1 MKPAMRERGRR
12 VATLVGAAW
21 IGLWLLAIAAS
32 FAGIQI
38 VYTPSVPMG
47 VYWARALP
55 PRLVAGD
62 YVCLEAWRPHAP
74 PVLKQAIEA
83 GIGSREWLHGEDLT
97 KLVAAVPGD
106 RVEYREAGAASAVL
120 VNGVALR
127 NSAMLERDGAGVP
140 LPHASLPRV
149 LGPNEVW
156 LTSTHP
162 RGFDS
167 RYYGPVDVRS
177 LACKSERLWA
187 W

>member
-1 MKPAMRERGRR
+1 MNTCWRERGRQ
-12 VATLVGAAW
+12 VATIVGAVW
-21 IGLWLLAIAAS
+21 VVLWSLVIVAS
-32 FAGIQI
+32 WAGIRI

-47 VYWARALP
+47 VYWAHALP
-55 PRLVAGD
+55 SRLVAGD

-83 GIGSREWLHGEDLT
+83 GIGAGEWLRGEDLT

-106 RVEYREAGAASAVL
+106 RIAYREDGSRSAVV
-120 VNGVALR
+120 VNGLPLP
-127 NSAMLERDGAGVP
+127 NSAVIERDGAGVR
-140 LPHASLPRV
+140 LPRAV
-149 LGPNEVW
+149 LPMVLRPGEVW

-177 LACKSERLWA
+177 LACKSELLWA